1 MSRAISEGLAAARR
15 QCDTPYHRERRRQ
28 QREPVGTQDQLVSD
42 DVQIRLDQLL
52 KSDDRHADQ
61 VDDFDTDNP
70 TQHNYTQDQ
79 VARDDDDYAH
89 DLLDQLL
96 LTGDGELSDIVA
108 VPNVL
113 ELEHKD
119 NDDHRESQGKATGR
133 DGVTDCVMCL
143 YPLDGDAWVCD
154 QDSCRQPYHHEC
166 IKRTFPVDP
175 RCCNC
180 RVYVYLEVE
189 DDDVIIAK
197 HVAAPPTCVVCL
209 RVITDVVLEGP
220 QCSHTVDYECLVAY
234 NAQYLR
240 NIRARDLQCPACS
253 QPGKDVRKLTISSQ
267 QQLIKEIMCIII
279 VITSNLILGVIMLSR
294 IVRVEIIHLV
304 RMPIIRLEQ
313 LVQPNLHIIRHQL
326 VLGSN
331 GLPLLTTSLSVV
343 WCVALP
349 PRCSQLVPVLDAI
362 GEIAAPTPSLMAR
375 DMVPVPLDPMP
386 IHVTKLARGRRDTA
400 EASLLVQP

>member
-1 MSRAISEGLAAARR
+1 MSRAISEG
-15 QCDTPYHRERRRQ
+15 
-28 QREPVGTQDQLVSD
+28 REPVGTQDQLVSD

-119 NDDHRESQGKATGR
+119 NDDHRESQGAQMIKFIRKMGARNTSRRVVTENQARLRGAT
-133 DGVTDCVMCL
+133 VLPIASCACILSMVMH
-143 YPLDGDAWVCD
+143 G
-154 QDSCRQPYHHEC
+154 
-166 IKRTFPVDP
+166 
-175 RCCNC
+175 
-180 RVYVYLEVE
+180 
-189 DDDVIIAK
+189 
-197 HVAAPPTCVVCL
+197 
-209 RVITDVVLEGP
+209 VITDVVLEGP

-386 IHVTKLARGRRDTA
+386 IHVTKLARGRRNTA
-400 EASLLVQP
+400 AASLLVQP